1 MLGCKN
7 GSPLA
12 GIKSI
17 SVIPMA
23 LASSIILLN
32 KSNGIY
38 FGSVMSLA
46 LQK

>member
-1 MLGCKN
+1 MSGCKN

-17 SVIPMA
+17 SVMPIA
-23 LASSIILLN
+23 LASSIIFLN
-32 KSNGIY
+32 KSSDMNCGLVI
-38 FGSVMSLA
+38 SLA